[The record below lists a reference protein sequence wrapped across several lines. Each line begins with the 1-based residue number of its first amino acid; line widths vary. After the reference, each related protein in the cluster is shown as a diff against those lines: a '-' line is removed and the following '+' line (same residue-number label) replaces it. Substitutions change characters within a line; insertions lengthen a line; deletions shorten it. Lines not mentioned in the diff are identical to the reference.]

1 MCRKTNKCFVQ
12 ESKDAEEHECFRSST
27 PMLFG
32 SLMELARLR
41 QLVYRFL
48 GILLLYPDEERLMTL
63 IAAAEDLQVES
74 EPLTVFPFFRMWQR
88 LLITLRGLAEDET
101 TEVEEEYVRL
111 FLVNPEAPPYES
123 FYIEPQRRATGWIMA
138 QLEREYDQAG
148 LILSPEFGE
157 LSDHVAVE
165 LEFMAFLCDQEAQ
178 GWDKDILAEI
188 FQALE
193 RQREFLGQH
202 LGRWFPIFAGR
213 VKQSAP
219 KDLYDI
225 VVEAIEAFIKH
236 DFDLVYLLIEGV
248 SEYE

>member
-1 MCRKTNKCFVQ
+1 MCSKTNKFLVQ
-12 ESKDAEEHECFRSST
+12 ESKGAEEHECFCSST

-32 SLMELARLR
+32 SLVELARLR

-74 EPLTVFPFFRMWQR
+74 ESLAVFPFFGVWQR
-88 LLITLRGLAEDET
+88 LLITLRGLAKNET

-138 QLEREYDQAG
+138 QLEREYNQAG
-148 LILSPEFGE
+148 LIMSPESGE
-157 LSDHVAVE
+157 LPDHVAVE

-178 GWDKDILAEI
+178 GWDKDILEEI

-193 RQREFLGQH
+193 RQREFLSQH
-202 LGRWFPIFAGR
+202 LGRWFPIFSGR
-213 VKQSAP
+213 VRQVVSEVF
-219 KDLYDI
+219 YGV
-225 VVEAIEAFIKH
+225 VVEAAEAFIKH
-236 DFDLVYLLIEGV
+236 DFDLVNLLIEGV
-248 SEYE
+248 SENE